1 MRCFGFLNLRKRSMR
16 KKDSEKNIE
25 NNPFI
30 EENIEETADLQPE
43 AQDDE
48 KEKLKA
54 ELEELKSQ
62 YIRMAADFDN
72 YRKRQMQERE
82 SLLKY
87 GAEDTLK
94 KFLQVVDTFDR
105 AKNSLQDVND
115 CEQVKE
121 SIDVIYKQF
130 LEALEKSGVKKIET
144 VGKEFDHNLHEA
156 VMQTPTD
163 KYPNHTII
171 SEMQG
176 GYMLEDRVLRAA
188 LVNVAVNE

>member
-1 MRCFGFLNLRKRSMR
+1 MG

-25 NNPFI
+25 NNPFA
-30 EENIEETADLQPE
+30 EENIEETSGLQSE
-43 AQDDE
+43 EQDDE

-62 YIRMAADFDN
+62 YVRMAADFDN

-94 KFLQVVDTFDR
+94 KFLQVMDTFER
-105 AKNSLQDVND
+105 AKSSLQDVND

-144 VGKEFDHNLHEA
+144 VGQEFDHNLHEA

-163 KYPNHTII
+163 EYPNHTII
-171 SEMQG
+171 NEMQG